1 MLRAAHAAPEAPV
14 SGAAGS
20 AASAAAAG
28 APRPPAAPPAQ
39 QQQQAA
45 GQPGA
50 RPPAQP
56 RPNVPPQAQIDRMI
70 AAREMLAVLNFPQVI
85 SQVGAR
91 LEKGARDEA
100 PQFLRQGVLSAQQL
114 TDRQKELLIIKLNG
128 NGSVERVGNTASGS
142 FTSAEFRAEAA
153 KAYAE
158 VLAKHYTVEEMHVI
172 TAFFRTPA
180 GKKFDSTQEGVV
192 GGALESV
199 LQKIRPGVVKSMQ
212 DAAVKEIIAA
222 AN

>member
-1 MLRAAHAAPEAPV
+1 
-14 SGAAGS
+14 
-20 AASAAAAG
+20 
-28 APRPPAAPPAQ
+28 
-39 QQQQAA
+39 
-45 GQPGA
+45 
-50 RPPAQP
+50 
-56 RPNVPPQAQIDRMI
+56 MI
-70 AAREMLAVLNFPQVI
+70 ATREMLAVLNFPQVI
-85 SQVGAR
+85 SQCGAR

-128 NGSVERVGNTASGS
+128 NGNGSVERVDNIASGS

-172 TAFFRTPA
+172 TAFFLTPA
-180 GKKFDSTQEGVV
+180 GKKFDSTKEGVV

-212 DAAVKEIIAA
+212 DVAVNEIIAV